1 VVDITVKFLQDFS
14 TWIPKNPIPKNR
26 TKKITMSR
34 APSHYLGSIRTM
46 HNEMKLQY
54 NDEENGLIPI
64 PGSPFTRFKVPKPPV
79 TEKRAISATAI
90 KKIYDLKDKKETR
103 GSGSCRYNLAKDC
116 FMISFFLMGMNSA
129 DLYDCTDLK
138 GNTLR
143 YFRKKTRGRRED
155 KAEIVIT
162 VCPELLP
169 ILQKYRDKTK
179 VRVFDF
185 YQRYRDESTF
195 NAAINKGLKSIIK
208 GLEFYS
214 ARHSWATIALNEAG
228 VDKYTVHSA
237 LNHVEEAMKMTEVY
251 LIKDWSLINNAN
263 RKVIDYVLKPAKLS
277 VKRVKASL

>member
-1 VVDITVKFLQDFS
+1 
-14 TWIPKNPIPKNR
+14 
-26 TKKITMSR
+26 
-34 APSHYLGSIRTM
+34 
-46 HNEMKLQY
+46 
-54 NDEENGLIPI
+54 
-64 PGSPFTRFKVPKPPV
+64 
-79 TEKRAISATAI
+79 
-90 KKIYDLKDKKETR
+90 
-103 GSGSCRYNLAKDC
+103 
-116 FMISFFLMGMNSA
+116 MISFFLMGMNSA